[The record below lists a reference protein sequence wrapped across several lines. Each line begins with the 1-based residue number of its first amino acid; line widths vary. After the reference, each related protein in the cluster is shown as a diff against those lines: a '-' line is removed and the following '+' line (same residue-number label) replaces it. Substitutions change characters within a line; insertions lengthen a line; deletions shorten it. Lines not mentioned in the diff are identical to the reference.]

1 MRRVS
6 FVLRMMK
13 PTGVLFAT
21 LVATSVVAD
30 GVRYRG
36 VFINDEDWCLRPW
49 CNLRFGKERG
59 ICVEAYREIF
69 DDMKSRDVN
78 LLWPAMHGGAYEF
91 VSRRENMDAAREA
104 GITIGTSHCEPM
116 LRNNCYWNKKEQG
129 VWDYSEN
136 KSGIDAY
143 WKWSVDNYG
152 DYDCLWT
159 IGIRGIHDEGMKGPD
174 DVAGR
179 IKLLED
185 VFASQRAMLGSER
198 PTVFCP
204 YKEVL
209 PLYDAGLKVPD
220 DATLLW
226 VDDNFGYCRRLGGA
240 QAAGR
245 KQGIYWHASYFGGPH
260 SYTHVCTTPPAFMWY
275 QLVARC
281 WENGVRDIWMVNVGD
296 YYPADVAIYA
306 LGRLGKD
313 PASWKSDS
321 HLKLLKGYV
330 ASQGFSGEV
339 ERRVVK
345 LFDEYYRLGWTRK
358 PELMSA
364 QWAGALPKEERTALD
379 ARYAAFNEELDEVL
393 ALMPEEKREHFFAIH
408 GYSARL
414 LVIAGRY
421 FMAWANAE
429 GDDDARRKL
438 EERVR
443 SELAALD
450 AEVASVEGGRWKNF
464 WWDTTTE
471 KRQETRWFSGG
482 KGVNGWASQMQ
493 WPWNEPEG
501 MRSKDRCTVYLADPW
516 IAVAR
521 MRDAAECVAK
531 KQANGGEWV
540 EVHGLG
546 ASFRA
551 MALLP
556 VKPGVGKGAEISF
569 DLEAKEEETSLVLQF
584 LPDMRLFPGE
594 KLRVEVSVNGGER
607 FVMEVPGSN
616 GREDENGWTRRYAVQ
631 DGFIRAAKRGVIR
644 PGMNNVTVYG
654 LDAGVVLDKIGVR

>member
-1 MRRVS
+1 
-6 FVLRMMK
+6 MMK

-260 SYTHVCTTPPAFMWY
+260 SYAHVCTTPPAFMWY

-330 ASQGFSGEV
+330 ASQGFSGAV
-339 ERRVVK
+339 QRRVVK

-364 QWAGALPKEERTALD
+364 QWAGALPKEERAALD
-379 ARYAAFNEELDEVL
+379 ARYAAFSEEFDEVL

-414 LVIAGRY
+414 LVIAGR
-421 FMAWANAE
+421 
-429 GDDDARRKL
+429 
-438 EERVR
+438 
-443 SELAALD
+443 
-450 AEVASVEGGRWKNF
+450 
-464 WWDTTTE
+464 
-471 KRQETRWFSGG
+471 
-482 KGVNGWASQMQ
+482 
-493 WPWNEPEG
+493 
-501 MRSKDRCTVYLADPW
+501 
-516 IAVAR
+516 
-521 MRDAAECVAK
+521 
-531 KQANGGEWV
+531 
-540 EVHGLG
+540 
-546 ASFRA
+546 
-551 MALLP
+551 
-556 VKPGVGKGAEISF
+556 
-569 DLEAKEEETSLVLQF
+569 
-584 LPDMRLFPGE
+584 
-594 KLRVEVSVNGGER
+594 
-607 FVMEVPGSN
+607 
-616 GREDENGWTRRYAVQ
+616 
-631 DGFIRAAKRGVIR
+631 
-644 PGMNNVTVYG
+644 
-654 LDAGVVLDKIGVR
+654 